1 MKVKDL
7 IQMLSR
13 FDGEAEL
20 DIQTDNYELM
30 DVELNNFNGHPTLV
44 VFPALEEPDNE

>member
-7 IQMLSR
+7 IQMLSQL
-13 FDGEAEL
+13 DGEAEL

-30 DVELNNFNGHPTLV
+30 DIEVREFNDHVAMV
-44 VFPALEEPDNE
+44 VFPTIEPENE

>member
-1 MKVKDL
+1 MKVKEL

-30 DVELNNFNGHPTLV
+30 DIELNNFNGRPTLV
-44 VFPALEEPDNE
+44 VFPAMEETENE